1 MQISCASEAAP
12 GQVNEDYAICGP
24 NWATVLDGA
33 TAPRGVDSGC
43 IHNIPWLVHQLA
55 ATLSTKMLLDEAFPL
70 TDMLAAAIEDT
81 CSAHANTCDLQNP
94 DSPSTTVSIIRIS
107 SDTLEYLTLGD
118 SPIALWRP
126 DNQITVLKDDRTDHL
141 PGGRPYTVELVRSR
155 RNKPGGFW
163 VASTEPKA
171 AYHAVTGNVPLTPG
185 IEVGLFTDGATR
197 LIDVYGYD
205 WAGFFASL
213 RDLGPARVINRVR
226 DAERNKPHPYGKRYD
241 DATVVHVSDIAAP
254 SLLVSRP
261 VRSVISMVTAAR
273 ARRRRATGRP

>member
-118 SPIALWRP
+118 SPIALCLP
-126 DNQITVLKDDRTDHL
+126 DNQITVLKDDRRDNSTYRRIRVRL
-141 PGGRPYTVELVRSR
+141 GGVLRQPPRSR
-155 RNKPGGFW
+155 PRPGNQPCSRCG
-163 VASTEPKA
+163 TEQ
-171 AYHAVTGNVPLTPG
+171 T
-185 IEVGLFTDGATR
+185 
-197 LIDVYGYD
+197 
-205 WAGFFASL
+205 S
-213 RDLGPARVINRVR
+213 
-226 DAERNKPHPYGKRYD
+226 
-241 DATVVHVSDIAAP
+241 
-254 SLLVSRP
+254 P
-261 VRSVISMVTAAR
+261 VRQTV
-273 ARRRRATGRP
+273 